1 METKINSIK
10 QNLPV
15 ELDKFW
21 DFSNNKIQL
30 QKVFITWLYDT
41 YSGEKSI
48 YLGGA
53 ILDNI
58 TSCIKLCGRQTSNQ
72 SLLKCF
78 HEEADDRI
86 LIYDNHAVQVK
97 NFGRVIVASPDTNVF
112 VNLVYHF
119 MHWIYAD
126 LEQLWI
132 ISDKKTSQNVIP
144 IHVLGERLHNNIT
157 EILPAIHALT
167 G

>member
-1 METKINSIK
+1 MCLWSICKNLSPNTDRIDIAYDMYLETSMIYNGGRKCQIVETKINSIK

-30 QKVFITWLYDT
+30 QKVFITLLYDT

-58 TSCIKLCGRQTSNQ
+58 TSCIKLCGKQTSN
-72 SLLKCF
+72 
-78 HEEADDRI
+78 
-86 LIYDNHAVQVK
+86 
-97 NFGRVIVASPDTNVF
+97 
-112 VNLVYHF
+112 
-119 MHWIYAD
+119 
-126 LEQLWI
+126 
-132 ISDKKTSQNVIP
+132 
-144 IHVLGERLHNNIT
+144 
-157 EILPAIHALT
+157 
-167 G
+167 